1 MSRDYDRPIA
11 PKPYDFVPIAEP
23 VKAQTVGHQE
33 IKAEGFVSGKLIYQ
47 LRALSPVFVASG
59 TYALGGLDLA
69 YTDEPVVRSCYR
81 VGGRPAVPGSTLK
94 GVVRSVVEAISPS
107 CVSIT
112 RMDPRYIPFVPDD
125 RRERRDVECKP
136 DHACP
141 ACSIFGRMSRM
152 SKVIFTDARLV
163 SGRVKLYNL
172 PALFSPRAKQARRTY
187 QEGNE
192 FKGRKFYYHGRPAE
206 DEQQPPVEVINQGSL
221 LHGELH
227 FENLSD
233 AELGLLLFA
242 LGIDTS
248 FALKLGGGKPAC
260 LGSVRVEPRRL
271 ELLTADHFLRAEPG
285 IQLLEEEE
293 EMLTAIA
300 ARLKAAY
307 REKLVLSDQLEK
319 LREILRYPND
329 RDCPTGLY

>member
-1 MSRDYDRPIA
+1 MSRNYDRPTV

-23 VKAQTVGHQE
+23 VKAPTVGHQE
-33 IKAEGFVSGKLIYQ
+33 IKTEGFVSGKLVYQ
-47 LRALSPVFVASG
+47 LRALSPIFVASG

-81 VGGRPAVPGSTLK
+81 VGGKPAIPGSTLK

-107 CVSIT
+107 CVAIT
-112 RMDPRYIPFVPDD
+112 RMDPTRIPFVPRD
-125 RRERRDVECKP
+125 RRERRDAECKP

-163 SGRVKLYNL
+163 SGKVKLYRL
-172 PALFSPRAKQARRTY
+172 PALFSPRAKKAPKTY
-187 QEGNE
+187 QDGDK

-206 DEQQPPVEVINQGSL
+206 DKQQPPVEVIEQGSRL
-221 LHGELH
+221 RGEIH

-260 LGSVRVEPRRL
+260 LGSVRVEPGEL
-271 ELLTADHFLRAEPG
+271 ELLTQAHFLQAEPG
-285 IQLLEEEE
+285 VQSLEGE
-293 EMLTAIA
+293 EMLTAIMSK
-300 ARLKAAY
+300 LKAAH
-307 REKLVLSDQLEK
+307 RKKLVLSGQLEK
-319 LREILRYPND
+319 LREILHHPND